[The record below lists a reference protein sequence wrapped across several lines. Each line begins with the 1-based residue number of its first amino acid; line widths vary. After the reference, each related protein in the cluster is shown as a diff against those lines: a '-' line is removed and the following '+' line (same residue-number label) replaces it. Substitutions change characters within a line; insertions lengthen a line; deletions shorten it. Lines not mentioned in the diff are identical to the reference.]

1 MNLLSPLY
9 FQIPELRNLQG
20 KYQEV
25 LQEQDNFLEALGN
38 SEKFPGL
45 ILSLRYLFDPEAEP
59 REKLKIYLGI
69 NHAEGNDKIVKE
81 AGNFLTKGSLGDYYR
96 FKLLPTP
103 PQLFQKLT
111 WVEEICEVIKYEEF
125 DQKQDFYVPYLFA
138 PNPKN
143 DMFSVCKRLNRV
155 DAKMA
160 IEVTLQTCDGWAKKK
175 ISDILAAVLREINPS
190 DHRLQTNPVGNA
202 VRDNYDDYNRGYL
215 QNKRNLFKY
224 NIKIL
229 AESGDDISLVISDL
243 ARKALGNGKYGIRY
257 REIQLKKGDANFE
270 ESLRASERVE
280 LSIAAKWE
288 GWETEIAEKRIENL
302 SSASSGISFPIM
314 LEKDGPINEE
324 NNLLSSKGEMVKS
337 SDSAISK
344 FLDDLPKKN
353 RAIAKIAD
361 LQPLARMVTP
371 TEISGFFRIVVA
383 GEKGV
388 PGMAL
393 EKPRHKIVKD
403 EDIFQKYKDKIT
415 EDRYIVG
422 LTDDGTPVYSSWAE
436 IPHRLI
442 AGLPGAG
449 KSNFL
454 NWIIFQFLYANPKGK
469 IYITDLSGVDF
480 QHLEELKVNVEIAK
494 DMEECKELVEK
505 IHKEEYQKRQ
515 KLMQKHKV
523 NNLPKLQSKLR
534 EENSRIYRTL
544 WIIDEA
550 SDIADADREL
560 QRIVEKRLSEYAR
573 KGRKLGL
580 HVIYCTQF
588 PSSEVVNRQVRVNCE
603 EKIVFRLSAD
613 ASETVLDQK
622 LGVELALAPT
632 GKAFLHSS
640 KTAGYV
646 NTPYIPI
653 PDEVP
658 VEKTIWRYV

>member
-9 FQIPELRNLQG
+9 FQIPELRNLEG

-371 TEISGFFRIVVA
+371 TEISGFFRIVLA

-403 EDIFQKYKDKIT
+403 EKFSLELLNLTPERIDNLFVSESSYRVVQGEFNDYDLDAAKASLERLDTDGMLLTIGEIGNVKPEPITVQREFSLELFPEKLERKIKEQNQAKSVGFIPILVDGSEPSDVPAFLFFCRDIEQSRPELTGLLKIVQQGQLI
-415 EDRYIVG
+415 YIRKTINICP
-422 LTDDGTPVYSSWAE
+422 L
-436 IPHRLI
+436 
-442 AGLPGAG
+442 
-449 KSNFL
+449 KSPLL
-454 NWIIFQFLYANPKGK
+454 NDMLK
-469 IYITDLSGVDF
+469 IYQTTFRYKSQPIKERVADEFLTKKLKLDF
-480 QHLEELKVNVEIAK
+480 QGTTEKSEMQKAYLEELK
-494 DMEECKELVEK
+494 
-505 IHKEEYQKRQ
+505 
-515 KLMQKHKV
+515 
-523 NNLPKLQSKLR
+523 
-534 EENSRIYRTL
+534 
-544 WIIDEA
+544 
-550 SDIADADREL
+550 
-560 QRIVEKRLSEYAR
+560 EYALSLVSKNDLETNVFLR
-573 KGRKLGL
+573 TVDYLIIQALDSILGFE
-580 HVIYCTQF
+580 Q
-588 PSSEVVNRQVRVNCE
+588 SEPEQ
-603 EKIVFRLSAD
+603 L
-613 ASETVLDQK
+613 
-622 LGVELALAPT
+622 
-632 GKAFLHSS
+632 
-640 KTAGYV
+640 
-646 NTPYIPI
+646 
-653 PDEVP
+653 
-658 VEKTIWRYV
+658 W